1 MPRTVRKMA
10 KYANAGELRTPVK
23 FTRIDRVKDADGYY
37 VETEVDVLT
46 TNCKWVNVHGTEVFT
61 AMQQQLREPA
71 TITMR
76 YSPLVNPKLIIYK
89 GADPDPFEVISID
102 DIENRHRWLEIKVQ
116 RASEAV

>member
-1 MPRTVRKMA
+1 MKMA

-23 FTRIDRVKDADGYY
+23 FIRIDRSKDADGYS
-37 VETEVDVLT
+37 VEVEVEVLK
-46 TNCKWVNVHGTEVFT
+46 TNCKWVNVHGAEVFT

-76 YSPLVNPKLIIYK
+76 YSPLINQKLIIYK
-89 GADPDPFEVISID
+89 GTDAEPYEVISID

-116 RASEAV
+116 RTSEAV